1 MKKLIFLSVIIF
13 FITIES
19 NLIGQIA
26 PDRYY
31 VQFTDKNNSPYSI
44 DNPSAFLTERAIER
58 RQNQQ
63 IPIQDNDLPVNPQY
77 LSGVM
82 ATGANLLF
90 QTRWLNGVTIET
102 SDQSVLDEINALP
115 YVASIRGLVEQP
127 LNQQIKEKDFFA
139 NESIQSVLAENLK
152 NGSSVNVYN
161 YGLGL
166 DQITQINGVPLHNLG
181 YKGEGMV
188 IAILDGGFSEV
199 PTHIAF
205 DSLWAENRILG
216 TKDFNEPGGDVFT
229 ESYHGTAVLSTIGSN
244 VAGQLVGTA
253 PRASFW
259 LLRPEYVFTENLIEE
274 YHWVSAAE
282 FADSVGADVINS
294 SLGYI
299 TFDLPQHD
307 HTYEDMNGSTCIV
320 TIGADIASSKG
331 VLVVNSA
338 GNSGGNVSFPYVGA
352 PADGFDVFSIGAVS
366 ADGVRAAFSSIGPTY
381 DDRIKPDV
389 MGRGF
394 GTALASSNNSFG
406 NGSGTSFSSP
416 VIAGM
421 SACLWQANP
430 TMTNLQIKDA
440 IKQSA
445 DRATSPDVFYGFG
458 IPDYMLAHSILTI
471 IDQQPDVEKS
481 LVKVYPNP
489 SSSFITI
496 ELGEEVNGLSIYDL
510 NGRLLFEL
518 IRNGIVLTS
527 FESFYYTLKSGV
539 YVIKVTDKS
548 QVQTVKIIKQ

>member
-1 MKKLIFLSVIIF
+1 MKKLIFLGLF
-13 FITIES
+13 LFLITIDH
-19 NLIGQIA
+19 NLKGQIA

-58 RQNQQ
+58 RENQQ
-63 IPIQDNDLPVNPQY
+63 ISILDNDIPVNPQY
-77 LSGVM
+77 LSGVS

-102 SDQSVLDEINALP
+102 SNQAVLDEINALP

-127 LNQQIKEKDFFA
+127 LKHLIKEKDFFA
-139 NESIQSVLAENLK
+139 NESIQTVSSNNLK
-152 NGSSVNVYN
+152 NGSSENAYN
-161 YGLGL
+161 YGMGL

-181 YKGEGMV
+181 FKGEGMV

-216 TKDFNEPGGDVFT
+216 TKDFNVPGGDVFT

-244 VAGQLVGTA
+244 VSGQLVGTA

-259 LLRPEYVFTENLIEE
+259 LLRPEYVFSENLIEE

-299 TFDLPQHD
+299 TFDMPQHD
-307 HTYEDMNGSTCIV
+307 HTYEDMNGNTCIV

-338 GNSGGNVSFPYVGA
+338 GNSGGNASYPYVGA
-352 PADGFDVFSIGAVS
+352 PADGFEVFSIGAVS
-366 ADGVRAAFSSIGPTY
+366 ADGVRAAFSSIGPTF

-421 SACLWQANP
+421 STCLWQANP
-430 TMTNLQIKDA
+430 TMTNMQIKDA

-445 DRATSPDVFYGFG
+445 DRASSPDVFYGFG

-471 IDQQPDVEKS
+471 INQQTDDEKS
-481 LVKVYPNP
+481 LIKVYPNP
-489 SSSFITI
+489 SNSFVKI
-496 ELGEEVNGLSIYDL
+496 EISNEVKGLSIYDL
-510 NGRLLFEL
+510 NGRLLIDL
-518 IRNGIVLTS
+518 IRNGTVLTS

-539 YVIKVTDKS
+539 YVIKVSGES
-548 QVQTVKIIKQ
+548 QTQTTKIIKQ